1 MEFQWLET
9 QTDSMNG
16 VNVNGVSIIERPQ
29 VPLTGIGWNITRPS
43 ETSIQTSPLNLRT
56 GPAVISC
63 K

>member
-1 MEFQWLET
+1 MLET

-29 VPLTGIGWNITRPS
+29 HTLAGIVKHSTRSS
-43 ETSIQTSPLNLRT
+43 ETSIQTSPMALRT
-56 GPAVISC
+56 GPSVISC